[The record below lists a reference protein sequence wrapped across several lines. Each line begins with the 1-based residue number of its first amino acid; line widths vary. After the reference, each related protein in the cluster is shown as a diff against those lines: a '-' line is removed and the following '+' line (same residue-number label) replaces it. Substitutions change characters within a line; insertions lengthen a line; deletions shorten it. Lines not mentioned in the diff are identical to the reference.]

1 MSGEAVTLWPDFSEG
16 RQFMPDLEAES
27 KVADI
32 GQEKPELQ
40 IDAEFKDLI
49 PPLSQDELNA
59 LRADLATHGCRDR
72 LIIWKGQ
79 DILLDG
85 HHRYKICTEL
95 GLPFDTL
102 AIELASR
109 ADAKIWIIKNQRGRR
124 NLSESQRAMLAVKLE
139 ALYAETAKSRMGTRT
154 DLGQNLDQGQRGRSA
169 GKAGQDMGI
178 SHQSVSF
185 AKTVTT
191 KGTPELAK
199 LVETGD
205 IAVSSAARVAS
216 QNPEVQARIIEIAK
230 SEIGAGK
237 KPKLSAILKDF
248 LPPKPTEGD
257 AEKRLE
263 KVRRSLEA
271 DLRLLEGISTA
282 LSHENIAKTK
292 DVAQKIIAKLA
303 EIEAKCL
310 DQPSQNVVTTSGE
323 QEMNTEE
330 ERQEVHQESF
340 ERCEDNEDDVET
352 EHGEED
358 SSDFMETSSE
368 LPEGWKEYEEAIERE
383 KNQL

>member
-27 KVADI
+27 KVAEI

-40 IDAEFKDLI
+40 IDHEFKDLI
-49 PPLSQDELNA
+49 PPLFQDELNA
-59 LRADLATHGCRDR
+59 LRADLSTHGCRDR

-85 HHRYKICTEL
+85 HHRYQICTEL

-102 AIELASR
+102 EIELPNR

-139 ALYAETAKSRMGTRT
+139 ALYAESAKDRMGTRT

-169 GKAGQDMGI
+169 GKAGEDMGV
-178 SHQSVSF
+178 SRQSVIH
-185 AKTVTT
+185 AKNVA
-191 KGTPELAK
+191 KATPELAR
-199 LVETGD
+199 LVEAGD
-205 IAVSSAARVAS
+205 VAVSSAAKVAS
-216 QNPEVQARIIEIAK
+216 QDPETQAQIVERVKAEIE
-230 SEIGAGK
+230 AGK
-237 KPKLSAILKDF
+237 KPKLSAILKEL
-248 LPPKPTEGD
+248 LPPTEDD
-257 AEKRLE
+257 AEKRME
-263 KVRRSLEA
+263 KVAISLESN
-271 DLRLLEGISTA
+271 LKTLEGISTT
-282 LSHENIAKTK
+282 LSHENIAKAK

-310 DQPSQNVVTTSGE
+310 DQPSKNVVTASGE

-330 ERQEVHQESF
+330 ERQEVHSVSF
-340 ERCEDNEDDVET
+340 ERCEDNEDDAET
-352 EHGEED
+352 EHG
-358 SSDFMETSSE
+358 
-368 LPEGWKEYEEAIERE
+368 
-383 KNQL
+383 